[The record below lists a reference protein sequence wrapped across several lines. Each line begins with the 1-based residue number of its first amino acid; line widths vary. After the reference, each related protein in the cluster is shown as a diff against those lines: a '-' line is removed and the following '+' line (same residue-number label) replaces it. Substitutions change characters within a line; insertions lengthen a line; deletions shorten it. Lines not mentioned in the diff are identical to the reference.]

1 MDQSAP
7 PKFCPSASELR
18 PLYSACS
25 ARATTLQQAVYI
37 ISPAFSPSYNP
48 NIWHLD
54 LIPNAYYCLWAESAF
69 SPCQQCLPH
78 IAPARPGCISKG
90 GGPAGFSAPQVTT
103 DICHSGTG
111 EVSPN
116 PKKSQ
121 QPQNR
126 NLGKSF
132 LSAQTTSALIRAG
145 RKPVWV

>member
-1 MDQSAP
+1 MPSPCHSSAAGCLHHIASIQS
-7 PKFCPSASELR
+7 K
-18 PLYSACS
+18 
-25 ARATTLQQAVYI
+25 LQSQY
-37 ISPAFSPSYNP
+37 
-48 NIWHLD
+48 LE
-54 LIPNAYYCLWAESAF
+54 LIPIVAYHCLCAGSAF

-121 QPQNR
+121 QNR

-132 LSAQTTSALIRAG
+132 LSAQTTSVLVRAG
-145 RKPVWV
+145 RKPVWVQQFLNKCDSLPMNEILTRKLQPD

>member
-1 MDQSAP
+1 MPSPCHSSAAGCLHHIASIQS
-7 PKFCPSASELR
+7 KLQSQYLELM
-18 PLYSACS
+18 PIV
-25 ARATTLQQAVYI
+25 VY
-37 ISPAFSPSYNP
+37 
-48 NIWHLD
+48 H
-54 LIPNAYYCLWAESAF
+54 CLCVGSAF

-126 NLGKSF
+126 NLRKSF
-132 LSAQTTSALIRAG
+132 LSAQTTSAFVLFG
-145 RKPVWV
+145 RKPVWVFTILEQMCAITNE

>member
-37 ISPAFSPSYNP
+37 ISPSFQSKLQSQYLELMP
-48 NIWHLD
+48 ID
-54 LIPNAYYCLWAESAF
+54 AYYCLCAGSAF